1 MSKKEKKASELEDSI
16 RETKERIQK
25 MTIENEKLSQEA
37 KQLKAMIPK
46 KTSVKDSSVN
56 DSKIISEN
64 YQENKKDMGIDDALD
79 KFKENNIISEDE
91 MDENDHIKND
101 LSYEDDNEIDDKE
114 DGNEIDSKGDESEQD
129 NKVDAH
135 NDDEDHDSSI
145 AL

>member
-1 MSKKEKKASELEDSI
+1 MSKKEKKASELEDLI

-101 LSYEDDNEIDDKE
+101 LSYENENEIDDKE
-114 DGNEIDSKGDESEQD
+114 DGNEIDSKGDEYEQD